1 MNLGGISLS
10 ASAIFTG
17 VIFGAA
23 GFYFFRRA
31 KGDGN
36 LKGMLVGVALMVY
49 PYFGMGDLA
58 LWVVGVALFA
68 LAWRWRDD

>member
-1 MNLGGISLS
+1 MEMINLS

-31 KGDGN
+31 KGQGN
-36 LKGMLVGVALMVY
+36 LVGMLVGVALMTY
-49 PYFGMGDLA
+49 PYVVTGDLA
-58 LWVVGVALFA
+58 LWLTGFALFA
-68 LAWRWRDD
+68 VAWTTRDG